1 MRARLH
7 LWMAGLGLAMGIALS
22 AGGFTDWAEVHRM
35 FTLGLQDGGP
45 SCDTLR
51 LMLAF
56 CLAALLAG
64 LGFLLLAR
72 RDAIPMKPI
81 HRGTVPGAALFGAGW
96 AITGACPAAALVQLG
111 EGKLA
116 ALATLAGILAGSWLH
131 HLARRRFGWRRQSC
145 VD

>member
-1 MRARLH
+1 MSRLH
-7 LWMAGLGLAMGIALS
+7 LKMGLLGLLMGMALS

-35 FTLGLQDGGP
+35 FTLGLHEGGP
-45 SCDTLR
+45 SAASLR
-51 LMLAF
+51 LNLAF
-56 CLAALLAG
+56 VLGAG
-64 LGFLLLAR
+64 LAMAGFFLLAR
-72 RDAIPMKPI
+72 RDAIPVKQV
-81 HRGTVPGAALFGAGW
+81 RAGTVPGALLFGAGW